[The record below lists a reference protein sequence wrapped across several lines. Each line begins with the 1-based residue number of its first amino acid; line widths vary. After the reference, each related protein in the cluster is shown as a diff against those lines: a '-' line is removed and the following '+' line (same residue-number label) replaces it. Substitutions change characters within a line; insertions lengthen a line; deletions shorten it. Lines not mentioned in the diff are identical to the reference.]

1 MTKKQEIFTKVRV
14 NYLFQEIF
22 TDMRD
27 RSEVVDAIIDDVI
40 EDVDCCAD
48 WSDLN
53 DDEINLSDIDIAVA
67 RIIKNKITN
76 E

>member
-14 NYLFQEIF
+14 DYLFQEIF
-22 TDMRD
+22 SDIRD
-27 RSEVVDAIIDDVI
+27 RSEVVSAIIDDVI

-48 WSDLN
+48 WSGLN

-67 RIIKNKITN
+67 RIIKNKLIN